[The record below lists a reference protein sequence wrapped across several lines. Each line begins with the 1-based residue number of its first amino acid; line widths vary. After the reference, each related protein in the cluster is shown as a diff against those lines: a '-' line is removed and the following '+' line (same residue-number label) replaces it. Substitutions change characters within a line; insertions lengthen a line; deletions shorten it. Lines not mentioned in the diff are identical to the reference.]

1 MSRCK
6 NCRIDVESAGTKPK
20 MFCSDACRMK
30 WKRTNPPASK
40 RTNDQTNI
48 ANEHLTGQKGDKV
61 NKSPQIQAQTGPVT
75 SQKPRLERNTPAYKK
90 LDEPA
95 ETRTYYVKTEGKV
108 YNRQAVTFKGDQYE
122 SRPEPLSPTDQPH
135 EGGRGKYT
143 RADGS
148 TYQIDA
154 TGHSHD
160 IPTIPT
166 TQPAS
171 LEDYLADQENQ
182 TGYYAIRT
190 NADSLNWST
199 PMSAM
204 ELQQA
209 GYKANRVSIVGDWD
223 YKEAEEGQGSQES
236 SPDGSG

>member
-1 MSRCK
+1 MAYKRRQPEP
-6 NCRIDVESAGTKPK
+6 NTLEPERITPEQEQI
-20 MFCSDACRMK
+20 
-30 WKRTNPPASK
+30 PAQPE
-40 RTNDQTNI
+40 QT
-48 ANEHLTGQKGDKV
+48 GD
-61 NKSPQIQAQTGPVT
+61 NQAQTGQEN
-75 SQKPRLERNTPAYKK
+75 SQKPRLGSNITAYKN
-90 LDEPA
+90 LAEPA
-95 ETRTYYVKTEGKV
+95 ETRTYYVKTDGKV

-122 SRPEPLSPTDQPH
+122 SRPEPVNPDDQPS

-148 TYQIDA
+148 QYQIDA

-160 IPTIPT
+160 IPAKLT

-171 LEDYLADQENQ
+171 LEDYQQDQENQ
-182 TGYYAIRT
+182 TGYYATRT

-209 GYKANRVSIVGDWD
+209 GYKANRVSIPGDWD